1 MPLQKDGLDR
11 GSHSWHVY
19 THKKLGQHQTVIRAA
34 WDVVNQL
41 VDRSDVVKVELGRI
55 IARLSERRLYPEQ
68 GIRCRQQGRDLEM
81 ACVAPDALQFITVTF
96 RVGTDLQQLSQ
107 ELQEEGFDWKDM
119 LPHAPARRAH
129 A

>member
-11 GSHSWHVY
+11 GAHSWHVY
-19 THKKLGQHQTVIRAA
+19 PHKKLGQHQTVIRAV

-41 VDRSDVVKVELGRI
+41 VDRSDVLKVELGRI
-55 IARLSERRLYPEQ
+55 IAHRLERRLYPQQ

-81 ACVAPDALQFITVTF
+81 VCIAPDAVQFITVTF
-96 RVGTDLQQLSQ
+96 RVGTDLQLLSQ
-107 ELQEEGFDWKDM
+107 ELEEEGFDWQDIV
-119 LPHAPARRAH
+119 PYTPARRAH